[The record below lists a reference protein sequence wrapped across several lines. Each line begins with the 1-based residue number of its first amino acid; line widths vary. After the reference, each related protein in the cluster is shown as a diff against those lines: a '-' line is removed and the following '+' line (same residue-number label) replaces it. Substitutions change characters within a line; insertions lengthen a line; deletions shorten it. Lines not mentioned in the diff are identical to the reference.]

1 MTVKHTQMPHGLGD
15 AVENI
20 KLEPTDKLVYVYM
33 RSHINSNNIAKVSL
47 DYLAEECEID
57 RRTVAKSITR
67 LLGTQEITLLSDN
80 NGKKARSYK
89 FNKDSRHFEMFS
101 QECLDHLKDNGYS
114 VNEKCLLICI
124 HEYTYKTTHHG
135 DLNDTLDEI
144 SKKINM
150 PLRTLKRTMKS
161 LIEKGIIEPVKKN
174 NQIVRRVEWKKIM
187 MDMIYQVKKN
197 TEDIEM
203 IKNENENLR
212 SELNELKK
220 VVYANKT
227 M

>member
-1 MTVKHTQMPHGLGD
+1 MTVKHTQMPHGLGNS
-15 AVENI
+15 VEDI
-20 KLEPTDKLVYVYM
+20 KIEPVDKLVYVYM

-57 RRTVAKSITR
+57 RRTIAKSITR
-67 LLGTQEITLLSDN
+67 LLGTQEITLLSNN

-101 QECLDHLKDNGYS
+101 QECLDHLKNNGYS

-161 LIEKGIIEPVKKN
+161 LIEKGIIEPIKQDN
-174 NQIVRRVEWKKIM
+174 HIIRR
-187 MDMIYQVKKN
+187 
-197 TEDIEM
+197 IE
-203 IKNENENLR
+203 
-212 SELNELKK
+212 
-220 VVYANKT
+220 
-227 M
+227 